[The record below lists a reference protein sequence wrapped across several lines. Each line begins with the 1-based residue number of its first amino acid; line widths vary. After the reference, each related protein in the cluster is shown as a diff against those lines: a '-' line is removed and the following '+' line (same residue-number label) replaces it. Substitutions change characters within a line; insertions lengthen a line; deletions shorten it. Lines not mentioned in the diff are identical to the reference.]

1 MDYLTIVME
10 ASRPLRVES
19 CHIRMSNKNASMQQ
33 DTLIDL
39 FIDLRQC
46 LKIAH
51 HIPGRLRLRASL
63 SAATKN
69 FQVSPDA
76 IEKLLT
82 SLDGVKDVR
91 LNKLAGSATISYDRK
106 KLHPDF
112 WPALLTDD
120 PDIVRTRLQDHFE
133 TS

>member
-1 MDYLTIVME
+1 
-10 ASRPLRVES
+10 
-19 CHIRMSNKNASMQQ
+19 MQQ
-33 DTLIDL
+33 DNLIDL

-69 FQVSPDA
+69 LQISPDA
-76 IEKLLT
+76 IVALLT

-91 LNKLAGSATISYDRK
+91 LNKLAGSATISYDQK
-106 KLHPDF
+106 KLPPDF
-112 WPALLTDD
+112 WPALLADD
-120 PDIVRTRLQDHFE
+120 PETVRAGLQKHFE
-133 TS
+133 SA